1 MAVELKDIL
10 KLIYEGKVETAE
22 ELLHEWFVDKSKNIQ
37 KELCDEDRL
46 FIKRSHQHF
55 RTSVYFRQYKRCV

>member
-1 MAVELKDIL
+1 MINNNDFNTQLRIH
-10 KLIYEGKVETAE
+10 T
-22 ELLHEWFVDKSKNIQ
+22 IQ

>member
-1 MAVELKDIL
+1 MSIDESE
-10 KLIYEGKVETAE
+10 IYMINNNDFITQ
-22 ELLHEWFVDKSKNIQ
+22 LRIHNIQ